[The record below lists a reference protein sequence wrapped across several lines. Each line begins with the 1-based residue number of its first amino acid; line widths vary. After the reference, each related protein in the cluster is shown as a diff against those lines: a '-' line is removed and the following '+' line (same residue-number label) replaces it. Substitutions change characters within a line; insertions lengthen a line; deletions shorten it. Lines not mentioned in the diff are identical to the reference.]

1 MFKYLLRNIFIILVY
16 SWFYIPIII
25 LIINSFNLSI
35 FGNQWQGFSIKW
47 YYSIINNHFLLEA
60 TYHSLIIAII
70 TATCATIMGFLTAIT
85 LYYCNVYFKSFISI
99 LLFIVIVSP
108 DIIMAISLLLLFIL
122 FNFTLG
128 FWTLLV
134 SHITFCL
141 PYVVIT
147 VHSRL
152 KNFDSRILDAAKD
165 LGASDSVIIIK
176 IILPLILP
184 TILSSWLLSFALS
197 MDDITISTFV
207 TGPTYEILPLKIYS
221 MVKIG
226 ISPEIN
232 ALATI
237 LIMISLLLVL
247 SSRIILNNF
256 YKNYYQINYFKKKS
270 NK

>member
-1 MFKYLLRNIFIILVY
+1 MFKNFLRNIFIILIY

-25 LIINSFNLSI
+25 LIIDSFNSSN
-35 FGNQWQGFSIKW
+35 FSTQWQGFSIKW
-47 YYSIINNHFLLEA
+47 YYYIINNNFLLEA

-70 TATCATIMGFLTAIT
+70 SATFSTIIGFLTAIT
-85 LYYCNVYFKSFISI
+85 LYYYCNLYIMKLFISI

-122 FNFTLG
+122 FNLTLG
-128 FWTLLV
+128 FWTLLL
-134 SHITFCL
+134 SHITFCI

-147 VHSRL
+147 IYSRL
-152 KNFDSRILDAAKD
+152 KNFDNHILESAKD
-165 LGASDSVIIIK
+165 LGANNNIIILK
-176 IILPLILP
+176 IILPLIFP
-184 TILSSWLLSFALS
+184 VILSSWLLSFALS

-237 LIMISLLLVL
+237 LIIISLFLFLC
-247 SSRIILNNF
+247 SRIILNKF
-256 YKNYYQINYFKKKS
+256 YKNNHQINYFKKF
-270 NK
+270 